1 MQAPTPR
8 RTALLGSLWRRR
20 WPVARALLGVAMVVL
35 AGWVLSSHTDELS
48 GLDQV
53 LRRLDWW
60 WVVAAASAEFLA
72 FVSFARLQSGLLRVG
87 SLAAPAGPLL
97 KTTFAAQALA
107 NSLPGGT
114 AVSAVYSFRWYRRFG
129 AGNTLATWAI
139 TGVVLASIIS
149 LALVATLGLAL
160 ATEQGA
166 TLDLIPA
173 IVGALAATVALGAL
187 FLYQRPLSWTAD
199 RLIRGSR
206 AVTGRPTVET
216 EARIHHSIRW
226 IASMDL
232 TWQQIVTTVLWA
244 TANWLFDCTCFALM
258 FPAIGGAV
266 PWKGLLLAYG
276 AGQLATALPITP
288 GGLGVV
294 EGSITIALV
303 AFGSAQTTTVEAVLL
318 YRFISFWLVLAVGW
332 ALFGE
337 LALEVRKGRWSRRA
351 LSSPVEA
358 GPDPDPPPEPDR
370 DGQRWTRPDQPSVTP
385 S

>member
-1 MQAPTPR
+1 M
-8 RTALLGSLWRRR
+8 WRRR
-20 WPVARALLGVAMVVL
+20 WPVVRALLGVAVVVL
-35 AGWVLSSHTDELS
+35 AGWVLSSPTDELS
-48 GLDQV
+48 GLGQV
-53 LRRLDWW
+53 LRSLDWW
-60 WVVAAASAEFLA
+60 WVVAAVGAEFLS
-72 FVSFARLQSGLLRVG
+72 FVSFARLQAGLLKVG
-87 SLAAPAGPLL
+87 SLATPPGTLL

-149 LALVATLGLAL
+149 LALVATLGLGL

-173 IVGALAATVALGAL
+173 IVGALVATVALGAL
-187 FLYQRPLSWTAD
+187 FLYQRPLLWTAD

-206 AVTGRPTVET
+206 ALTHRPSVET
-216 EARIHHSIRW
+216 EARVHHSIRW
-226 IASMDL
+226 IASMDF
-232 TWQQIVTTVLWA
+232 TWQQIVATVLWA
-244 TANWLFDCTCFALM
+244 TANWLFDCACFALM
-258 FPAIGGAV
+258 FLAIGGTV

-303 AFGSAQTTTVEAVLL
+303 AFGSAQTTTVDAVLL

-332 ALFGE
+332 ALFGQ
-337 LALEVRKGRWSRRA
+337 LALEVRRGHWSRHA
-351 LSSPVEA
+351 LSSPVET
-358 GPDPDPPPEPDR
+358 GPDPDPLPQPDR
-370 DGQRWTRPDQPSVTP
+370 DGQPRARPDQPSVTP

>member
-8 RTALLGSLWRRR
+8 RTAQLGSMWRRR
-20 WPVARALLGVAMVVL
+20 WPVVRALLGVAVVVL

-48 GLDQV
+48 GLGQV
-53 LRRLDWW
+53 LRSLDWW
-60 WVVAAASAEFLA
+60 WVVAAVGAEFLS
-72 FVSFARLQSGLLRVG
+72 FVSFARLQAGLLKVG
-87 SLAAPAGPLL
+87 SLATPPGTLL

-149 LALVATLGLAL
+149 LALVATLGLGL

-173 IVGALAATVALGAL
+173 IVGALVATVALGAL
-187 FLYQRPLSWTAD
+187 FLYQRPLLWTAD
-199 RLIRGSR
+199 RLIRGLR
-206 AVTGRPTVET
+206 ALTHRPSVET

-226 IASMDL
+226 IASMDF
-232 TWQQIVTTVLWA
+232 TWQQIVATVLWA
-244 TANWLFDCTCFALM
+244 TANWLFDCACFALM
-258 FPAIGGAV
+258 FLAIGGTV

-303 AFGSAQTTTVEAVLL
+303 AFGSAQTTTVDAVLL

-332 ALFGE
+332 ALFGQ
-337 LALEVRKGRWSRRA
+337 LALEVRRGRWSRHA
-351 LSSPVEA
+351 LSSPVET
-358 GPDPDPPPEPDR
+358 GPDPDPLPQPDR
-370 DGQRWTRPDQPSVTP
+370 DGQPRARPDQPSVTP

>member
-20 WPVARALLGVAMVVL
+20 WPVVRAVLGVAMVVL

-48 GLDQV
+48 GLGQA
-53 LRRLDWW
+53 LRTLDWW
-60 WVVAAASAEFLA
+60 WVLVAASAEFLS
-72 FVSFARLQSGLLRVG
+72 FVSFSRLQAGLLKAG
-87 SLAAPAGPLL
+87 GLATPAGPLL

-114 AVSAVYSFRWYRRFG
+114 AVSTVYSFRWYRRFG

-206 AVTGRPTVET
+206 ALTGRPTAET
-216 EARIHHSIRW
+216 EARIHQSIRW
-226 IASMDL
+226 TASMHL
-232 TWQQIVTTVLWA
+232 TWQQVVTAVFWA
-244 TANWLFDCTCFALM
+244 TANWLFDCACFALM
-258 FPAIGGAV
+258 FQAIGGAV

-276 AGQLATALPITP
+276 AGQLATSLPITP

-318 YRFISFWLVLAVGW
+318 YRFISFWAVLAVGW

-337 LALEVRKGRWSRRA
+337 LALEVRRGRWSRHA
-351 LSSPVEA
+351 LSSPVET
-358 GPDPDPPPEPDR
+358 GPDADPAPEPDR
-370 DGQRWTRPDQPSVTP
+370 DGQQWTRPDQPSVTP